1 MAAQQ
6 VWGAGAIPCVHS
18 GLLPLLR
25 IALLWAAD
33 VATTGHAALVVHS
46 RVPLILENGTEALK
60 QLVGIVGGDDLV
72 GRGRCIVQREVRW
85 RVRRSDL
92 APRLRNKR
100 AQAARRKV

>member
-1 MAAQQ
+1 MAALP

-25 IALLWAAD
+25 IALLWAANL
-33 VATTGHAALVVHS
+33 ATTGHTALVVHS

-72 GRGRCIVQREVRW
+72 RRGRCIVQREVRW
-85 RVRRSDL
+85 RVRSSDP
-92 APRLRNKR
+92 APRLRHKR